1 MKFLIS
7 EQEALHFQFAVGPA
21 NYGASLR
28 GRCDIWFIRKC
39 VKCVIMGKLLTE
51 MENTGFSLPGAGSGD
66 GHVKINVG
74 PRSLKDISLQ
84 P

>member
-1 MKFLIS
+1 
-7 EQEALHFQFAVGPA
+7 
-21 NYGASLR
+21 
-28 GRCDIWFIRKC
+28 
-39 VKCVIMGKLLTE
+39 MGKLLTE
-51 MENTGFSLPGAGSGD
+51 MENTGFSLPGAGAGA